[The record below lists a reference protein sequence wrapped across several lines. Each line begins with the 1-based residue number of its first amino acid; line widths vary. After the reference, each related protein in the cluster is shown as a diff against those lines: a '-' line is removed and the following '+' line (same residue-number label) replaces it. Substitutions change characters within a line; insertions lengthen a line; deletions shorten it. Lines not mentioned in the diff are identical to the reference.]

1 MTTNLTTRKGNKM
14 VLDGDKLSG
23 DTFPVRD
30 YLKKFCGAHGWHG
43 ATKTWTVDIPKL
55 NEILSVANSIG
66 LRIDDSAPIV
76 ESKHTQRWINAD
88 GSLGEDY

>member
-55 NEILSVANSIG
+55 NEMGIRGIFLPGTPMQDIIDFIQANA
-66 LRIDDSAPIV
+66 RARV
-76 ESKHTQRWINAD
+76 
-88 GSLGEDY
+88 